1 MKYIIMGLLLAT
13 GIWAGCSEDTVMPVS
28 GIPNDEK
35 VTLTYSIDEVK
46 MSRSAGE
53 TFENTVHTL
62 DVFIFEDENE
72 PPYHQHVEG
81 LNASTGSITLD
92 KAKDEFKE
100 NQQYQIHLI
109 ANSSRTDWSGITSV
123 TALKQAEETT
133 AGLHLTQAGESGNSP
148 TKFLMY
154 GNGQVILN
162 AGSVSAT
169 SPIITITLSRAAAK
183 IQVVLEEGFIKD
195 DNGNDTEKL
204 FQFSGD
210 GVQFNFVNYQYTTR
224 YVYDADAKVS
234 ATLLNRTDP
243 SNSAKHIQYGN
254 ITENG
259 SSHRT
264 ITITTYAYANE
275 WQNDQQ
281 NTMTH
286 LIVQVPYMKEGGGT
300 EVNNYYKI
308 PVSKSNKLEP
318 NHFYTV
324 HATLNAVGSTQID
337 NPIELEDIQ
346 YSVLNWIE
354 RPINI
359 GGGEQPHYLSLNKEE
374 LEMKNIDEDNTIIFA
389 SSGRV
394 NITGKRVYYF
404 NKYGQ
409 ETTVSNSIADNVI
422 ITPDEN
428 INGKITIDS
437 PVPDNNLIRYIEFT
451 VTNNDSECEPI
462 TVIVKQYPQEYIT
475 YYFGWYSY
483 REDFGCNYETISSSN
498 KNVTALWR
506 NNEWTSSSDYRDG
519 FFSSKVV
526 EDQPDNGYNN
536 QQGYSIKYYY
546 WSEGGGWESSGRKT
560 ASAQRDGN
568 PRMYHV
574 QINSSAMPEFPKD
587 SEFDKVHPNVTYQ
600 LGIPRKDAQE
610 RTMPDEANNNLV
622 SPSFMIAS
630 RLGFVNGELSS
641 NRQTAY
647 EQAASHC
654 ANYVEVYYPRDEMGY
669 RLRDNQGKELPAVKL
684 DDWRLPTKAELL
696 IIMRYQG
703 TSKQGTDAMDY
714 LLNAEEYMSASGFV
728 TNPHSTVR
736 GNAIRCV
743 RDHYE
748 NKEQQ

>member
-13 GIWAGCSEDTVMPVS
+13 GIWAGCSEDTVIPVS
-28 GIPNDEK
+28 GIPNGEK

-62 DVFIFEDENE
+62 DVFIFEDENGL
-72 PPYHQHVEG
+72 PYHQHVEG

-100 NQQYQIHLI
+100 NQEYQIHLI

-169 SPIITITLSRAAAK
+169 SPITTIILSRAAAK

-195 DNGNDTEKL
+195 DNGDGTDKL
-204 FQFSGD
+204 FQFSGN
-210 GVQFNFVNYQYTTR
+210 GVQFNFVNYQNTTR

-234 ATLLNRTDP
+234 ATLINKTDP
-243 SNSAKHIQYGN
+243 SSSAEHIKYG
-254 ITENG
+254 TTPG
-259 SSHRT
+259 DDAHRT
-264 ITITTYAYANE
+264 ITITPYAYANE

-286 LIVQVPYMKEGGGT
+286 LVVRVPYTKEDGET
-300 EVNNYYKI
+300 VVNNYYKI
-308 PVSKSNKLEP
+308 PVSKNNRLEP

-337 NPIELEDIQ
+337 DPIELEDIQ
-346 YSVLNWIE
+346 YSVLDWIE
-354 RPINI
+354 QPINI

-394 NITGKRVYYF
+394 SITKKRVYYY

-409 ETTVSNSIADNVI
+409 ETEVSQTISNRVI

-451 VTNNDSECEPI
+451 VTNNDSECEPV
-462 TVIVKQYPQEYIT
+462 TVTVKQYPQEYIT

-483 REDFGCNYETISSSN
+483 REDFKFHWDN
-498 KNVTALWR
+498 KNQTPRYVTSYWS
-506 NNEWTSSSDYRDG
+506 NNQWKFSESTSNWKWSR
-519 FFSSKVV
+519 FFGSKVV
-526 EDQPDNGYNN
+526 EEQPDNGYNSQKN
-536 QQGYSIKYYY
+536 YGIYYYY
-546 WSEGGGWESSGRKT
+546 WNKSMRTTESET
-560 ASAQRDGN
+560 GN

-587 SEFDKVHPNVTYQ
+587 SEFDNAYPNVKYE
-600 LGIPRKDAQE
+600 LGIPRKENGYTA
-610 RTMPDEANNNLV
+610 TDEANNNLV

-630 RLGFVNGELSS
+630 RLGAVSGNLS
-641 NRQTAY
+641 NYDAETAY
-647 EQAASHC
+647 KMAATHCEQ
-654 ANYVEVYYPRDEMGY
+654 YVEVYYPRDEKGF
-669 RLRDNQGKELPAVKL
+669 RLKDDNGEYIPAVTL
-684 DDWRLPTKAELL
+684 NDWRLPTKAELL

-703 TSKQGTDAMDY
+703 TATQGTDAMDY
-714 LLNAEEYMSASGFV
+714 LLNWGYYMSASGKV
-728 TNPHSTVR
+728 YNPYYSTSK
-736 GNAIRCV
+736 NNTAIRCV

>member
-13 GIWAGCSEDTVMPVS
+13 GIWAGCSEDTVIPVS
-28 GIPNDEK
+28 GIPNGEK

-62 DVFIFEDENE
+62 DVFIFEDENGLL
-72 PPYHQHVEG
+72 YHQHVEG

-100 NQQYQIHLI
+100 NQEYQIHLI

-123 TALKQAEETT
+123 TALKQAEEKT

-169 SPIITITLSRAAAK
+169 SPIAIIILSRAAAK

-195 DNGNDTEKL
+195 DNGDDTDKL
-204 FQFSGD
+204 FQFSGN
-210 GVQFNFVNYQYTTR
+210 GVLFNFVNYQNTTR

-234 ATLLNRTDP
+234 ATLINKTDP
-243 SNSAKHIQYGN
+243 SSSAKHIKYG
-254 ITENG
+254 TTG
-259 SSHRT
+259 DDAHRT

-286 LIVQVPYMKEGGGT
+286 LVVQVPYTKEDGET
-300 EVNNYYKI
+300 VINNYYKI
-308 PVSKSNKLEP
+308 PVSKNNRLEP

-337 NPIELEDIQ
+337 DPIELEDIQ
-346 YSVLNWIE
+346 YSVLDWIE
-354 RPINI
+354 QPINI

-394 NITGKRVYYF
+394 SITKKRVYYY

-409 ETTVSNSIADNVI
+409 ETEVSQTISNRVI

-451 VTNNDSECEPI
+451 VTNNDSECEPV
-462 TVIVKQYPQEYIT
+462 TVTVKQYPQEYIT

-483 REDFGCNYETISSSN
+483 REDFGCNYETISN
-498 KNVTALWR
+498 ANNNVTASWNY
-506 NNEWTSSSDYRDG
+506 NNKWEFSSTPGYG
-519 FFSSKVV
+519 YFSSKVV
-526 EDQPDNGYNN
+526 EDQPNNGYNN
-536 QQGYSIKYYY
+536 KQGYLIKYYY
-546 WSEGGGWESSGRKT
+546 WSGGRFGERKT
-560 ASAQRDGN
+560 ISAQNDGN

-587 SEFDKVHPNVTYQ
+587 SEFDKVYPDVTYQ
-600 LGIPRKDAQE
+600 LGIPRKDAKG
-610 RTMPDEANNNLV
+610 RTMSDEANNNLV

-641 NRQTAY
+641 NQQTAY

-654 ANYVEVYYPRDEMGY
+654 ANYVEVYYPRDEMGH

-703 TSKQGTDAMDY
+703 TSRQGTDAMDY
-714 LLNAEEYMSASGFV
+714 LLNAKEYMSASGFV
-728 TNPHSTVR
+728 TNPHSTAS

>member
-13 GIWAGCSEDTVMPVS
+13 GIWAGCSEDTVIPVS
-28 GIPNDEK
+28 GIPNGEK

-46 MSRSAGE
+46 MSRSTGE

-62 DVFIFEDENE
+62 DVFIFEDENGS
-72 PPYHQHVEG
+72 PHHQHVEG

-133 AGLHLTQAGESGNSP
+133 VGLHLTQAGESGNPP

-162 AGSVSAT
+162 AESVSAT

-210 GVQFNFVNYQYTTR
+210 GVQFNFVNYQNTTR

-324 HATLNAVGSTQID
+324 HATLNDVGSTLID
-337 NPIELEDIQ
+337 DPIELENIQ
-346 YSVLNWIE
+346 YSVLDWIGQ
-354 RPINI
+354 PINI

-389 SSGRV
+389 SSGKV

-409 ETTVSNSIADNVI
+409 ETTVSSSIANSVT

-428 INGKITIDS
+428 INGKIKIDS
-437 PVPDNNLIRYIEFT
+437 PVPGNNLIRYIEFT
-451 VTNNDSECEPI
+451 VTNNDPECEPI

-475 YYFGWYSY
+475 YYMGWYSY
-483 REDFGCNYETISSSN
+483 RTDFNCNYENINSANNRIAVSWSN
-498 KNVTALWR
+498 SNWSFKNGNDAEK
-506 NNEWTSSSDYRDG
+506 NY
-519 FFSSKVV
+519 FSYFYINKVV
-526 EDQPDNGYNN
+526 RDLPDDDKGYQNSKIN
-536 QQGYSIKYYY
+536 YNIDYYYY
-546 WSEGGGWESSGRKT
+546 WNQKIRYDDVET
-560 ASAQRDGN
+560 HN

-574 QINSSAMPEFPKD
+574 QLTSSSKPDFKPGEGQ
-587 SEFDKVHPNVTYQ
+587 FDYE
-600 LGIPRKDAQE
+600 LGIPRKDNDGYTL
-610 RTMPDEANNNLV
+610 RDIANNKLV

-630 RLGFVNGELSS
+630 RLGTVQPGTLNEQSS
-641 NRQTAY
+641 SYRI
-647 EQAASHC
+647 AAEHC
-654 ANYVEVYYPRDEMGY
+654 NQYVEVYYPRDERGY
-669 RLRDNQGKELPAVKL
+669 RLKDANGFYLPAVHL
-684 DDWRLPTKAELL
+684 DDWRLPTEAELK

-703 TSKQGTDAMDY
+703 TSQQGTAAMDY
-714 LLNAEEYMSASGFV
+714 LLNGSNYWSAKGVVSNSNSNNNGYF
-728 TNPHSTVR
+728 
-736 GNAIRCV
+736 IRCV